1 MRLHDSE
8 RNHYQ
13 KKKKILLEKQK
24 KKRKI
29 ESCKAKKDQY
39 ADRAQ
44 CPLSAMPYDAE
55 VS

>member
-8 RNHYQ
+8 RNHYP
-13 KKKKILLEKQK
+13 KKKKK
-24 KKRKI
+24 KTFLKSKRKI